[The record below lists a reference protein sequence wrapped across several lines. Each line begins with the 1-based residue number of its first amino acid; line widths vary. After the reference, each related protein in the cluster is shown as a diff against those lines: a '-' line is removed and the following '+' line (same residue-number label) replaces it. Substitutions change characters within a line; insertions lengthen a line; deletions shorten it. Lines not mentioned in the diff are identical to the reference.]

1 MTYACS
7 SHQQWLERAF
17 SINVEKDSP
26 DVHPTS
32 FCLACYMVMQR
43 SDKAATKGTPC
54 EHSVEVFKWIPHECR
69 VST

>member
-17 SINVEKDSP
+17 SINVEKDTP
-26 DVHPTS
+26 DVQPTS
-32 FCLACYMVMQR
+32 FCHACYMVMQR
-43 SDKAATKGTPC
+43 SAMKGNPY
-54 EHSVEVFKWIPHECR
+54 EHSVEVYEWIPHDTEECR